1 MKFVKIPENTFK
13 AMQLEAG
20 ILLKKF
26 DPETAEDPAD
36 EDILCATTG
45 GITINAAA
53 SYTDNGSD
61 VDNCPTNMM
70 ELKQLDSWDCS
81 IQFTSLGTSVE
92 LLKMALGCADVSGN
106 KVTPRFSLKQTD
118 FTDIWW
124 VGPKAN
130 GGMVAAHLF
139 NALSTSGLSLK
150 TTKAGKGQVSVTMT
164 GHVSINAQDVV
175 PIEFYSADP
184 VEGTETQSDDY
195 TGRDGYENEDMSG
208 DEDIA

>member
-1 MKFVKIPENTFK
+1 MRFVKIPENTFK
-13 AMQLEAG
+13 TMQLEAG
-20 ILLKKF
+20 MLLKKF

-36 EDILCATTG
+36 DDILCATTG
-45 GITINAAA
+45 GITVNAAA
-53 SYTDNGSD
+53 TYTDNGSD
-61 VDNCPTNMM
+61 VDNCPDNMM
-70 ELKQLDSWDCS
+70 ELKQLTSWDCS

-92 LLKMALGCADVSGN
+92 LLKMALGCADVIGN

-164 GHVSINAQDVV
+164 GHVSIDAQDVV

-184 VEGTETQSDDY
+184 PEGETAVYTNGNRYNEAEDDEE
-195 TGRDGYENEDMSG
+195 T
-208 DEDIA
+208 A